1 MTVTAP
7 QVQLR
12 LGDKVL
18 DSGSG
23 GIYPHRNPYTGEL
36 QAEVPLAGPA
46 EVDEAVELAAA
57 QAESVA
63 PVGAR
68 EAP

>member
-12 LGDKVL
+12 YGDKVL

-23 GIYPHRNPYTGEL
+23 GVYPHRNPYI
-36 QAEVPLAGPA
+36 
-46 EVDEAVELAAA
+46 DEFLRYKTVSIIEP
-57 QAESVA
+57 Q
-63 PVGAR
+63 
-68 EAP
+68 